1 MADNFEINQKST
13 MVTGATQIGVQ
24 NNFNGLTPIEAC
36 NLATT
41 LFYDN
46 FPKLEEAAM
55 HTAERRVNEF
65 MGEVA
70 KKLQNDNVTDMA
82 PFADPDV
89 QYSLFEAQKCYA
101 RFGTEEMLSILSDLI
116 SSRVQYNNRDM
127 RLKVSIDNAI
137 EIAGLMTQ
145 NDLDF
150 LSLTFF
156 VKHVKLETIKTMGDL
171 KSHLSDLAKAF
182 PAASISAEPYLDSL
196 KCLKIHLGSVAEIY
210 SETYGFPMEE
220 IEAVLPKIFHQV
232 HGDYG
237 TSPIGTVLAIVNAKK
252 KTTYKLSLE
261 TWIK

>member
-1 MADNFEINQKST
+1 MADNFAINQKST
-13 MVTGATQIGVQ
+13 VVTGATQIGVQ

-55 HTAERRVNEF
+55 HTAERRINEF

-82 PFADPDV
+82 PFSDPDV

-116 SSRVQYNNRDM
+116 SSRVQYNDRST

-137 EIAGLMTQ
+137 EIAGLMSQ
-145 NDLDF
+145 SELDF
-150 LSLTFF
+150 LSLTFL
-156 VKHVKLETIKTMGDL
+156 VKQVKSDEIKTIDDL
-171 KSHLSDLAKAF
+171 KSHISYLAKAF
-182 PAASISAEPYLDSL
+182 SAASISATPYLDSL
-196 KCLKIHLGSVAEIY
+196 KCLKIYLGSAAEIY
-210 SETYGFPMEE
+210 SETYGFSKEK
-220 IEAVLPKIFHQV
+220 IEAILPEIFHQI

-237 TSPIGTVLAIVNAKK
+237 TSPIGTVLAIVNAKE
-252 KTTYKLSLE
+252 KTTYKLPLE
-261 TWIK
+261 TWIN